1 MDMEKHRQGV
11 SMRECAEK
19 ALLSAAPRD
28 FVVVERTVPDQKGPA
43 FFLEVIADRAEA
55 TPHAGLRRMT

>member
-1 MDMEKHRQGV
+1 MEKYRQGL
-11 SMRECAEK
+11 SMRRCAEK

-28 FVVVERTVPDQKGPA
+28 VAIVERNVPDEAGRA

-55 TPHAGLRRMT
+55 MPHAGIRRMT